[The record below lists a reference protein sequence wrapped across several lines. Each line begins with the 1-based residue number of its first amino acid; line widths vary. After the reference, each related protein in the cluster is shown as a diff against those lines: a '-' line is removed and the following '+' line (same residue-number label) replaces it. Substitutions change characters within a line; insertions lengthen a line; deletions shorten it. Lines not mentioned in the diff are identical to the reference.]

1 MHCVQ
6 AGHDSNL
13 TNTYINQYAAQIFSK
28 VASLLSLHSLTVSCP
43 GTLVSSLWLVI
54 FVSQC
59 HHPFIP
65 ASLHD
70 WLFWLAV
77 LDFGAIEDQKYYGR

>member
-13 TNTYINQYAAQIFSK
+13 TNTHINQYAAQIFSK
-28 VASLLSLHSLTVSCP
+28 VASSLLSLHSLIVSCP

-54 FVSQC
+54 FASQY
-59 HHPFIP
+59 HHPFVS
-65 ASLHD
+65 ANLHD

-77 LDFGAIEDQKYYGR
+77 LGLNAIENQNSAE